1 MIRTAVRP
9 SHPPSCLQLATKTD
23 VQGKEGGN
31 EAKTNNAEAVC
42 HYIPIPTCQQ
52 SVAEVLPDLQGCIGR
67 PPFYVSSW
75 TAFFHIPHQL
85 LTACIC
91 PSTTPLFHQRIPKP
105 AQPLSPWLSK
115 FCLFNMLWTTSKT
128 TFTFQVALKNSYSRC
143 AKTVCAVAVS
153 LTGC

>member
-75 TAFFHIPHQL
+75 TAFCLSHSTPIANTQLVSVLPPHLSSIRESPNQHSLYPLGSLSSASLICCEPHQKQHSLFRLPWRTPTAGVQRLCVQWL
-85 LTACIC
+85 L
-91 PSTTPLFHQRIPKP
+91 
-105 AQPLSPWLSK
+105 
-115 FCLFNMLWTTSKT
+115 
-128 TFTFQVALKNSYSRC
+128 V
-143 AKTVCAVAVS
+143 
-153 LTGC
+153 